1 LDAAVV
7 YIDTEKKLSERRLV
21 QIMQWQLALYNGYS
35 MDASAQIPEELVT
48 RAAFYAQRIH
58 ILRPDTGA
66 VLSLAPIQS
75 LMRMERG

>member
-7 YIDTEKKLSERRLV
+7 YIDTEKKFSERRLV
-21 QIMQWQLALYNGYS
+21 QIMQLQLALHNGYNV
-35 MDASAQIPEELVT
+35 DPPAQIPEELMT

-66 VLSLAPIQS
+66 VLFCSP
-75 LMRMERG
+75 